1 MIAVENLCLRQGNFR
16 LDNLSL
22 SVPGGSYAVLMG
34 RTGCGK
40 TSLLEAIAGLRP
52 IASGRVILQGDDVT
66 RFPPAQ
72 RGLGFVPQ
80 DGALFRT
87 MTVRENIAFA
97 LELRRFPSS
106 EIDRVVDDLAGWL
119 HLGHLLRRR
128 AVGLSGGET
137 QRVALGRALAFSP
150 AVLLMDEPLSS
161 LDEETRE
168 HLIEKLKEVRNRFRV
183 TVLHISHSKHEA
195 EQLGDIVFRMENGV
209 VEAMRKRAPT
219 DETDARIFEK

>member
-16 LDNLSL
+16 LDNVSL
-22 SVPGGSYAVLMG
+22 TVPQGRYAVLMG
-34 RTGCGK
+34 KTGCGK

-52 IASGRVILQGDDVT
+52 VASGRVILHGDDMT

-72 RGLGFVPQ
+72 RSLGFVPQ

-87 MTVRENIAFA
+87 MTVRENLGFA
-97 LELRRFPSS
+97 LELRRLPHD
-106 EIDRVVDDLAGWL
+106 EIRRKVDDLAGWL
-119 HLGHLLRRR
+119 HLGHLLHRR

-150 AVLLMDEPLSS
+150 SVLLMDEPLSS

-168 HLIEKLKEVRNRFRV
+168 HLIEQLKEVRQRFQV

-195 EQLGDIVFRMENGV
+195 EQLGDIVFRMDNGAV
-209 VEAMRKRAPT
+209 TEVSRRFSGGI
-219 DETDARIFEK
+219 DERVMEK